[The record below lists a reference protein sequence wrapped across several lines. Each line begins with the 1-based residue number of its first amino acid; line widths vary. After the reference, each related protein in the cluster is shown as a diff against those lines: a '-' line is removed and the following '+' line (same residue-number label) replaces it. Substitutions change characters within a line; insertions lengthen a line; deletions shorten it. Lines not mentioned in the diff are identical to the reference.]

1 MFIAL
6 MCFVKTLFDYSN
18 KNVFNKNKKSRDD
31 VKAAKK
37 AKAKTKAAATN
48 TTKKQAK
55 RKKKFIRF
63 RKG

>member
-18 KNVFNKNKKSRDD
+18 KNVFGKNKKSRDD

-37 AKAKTKAAATN
+37 AKAKSSA
-48 TTKKQAK
+48 TKKQAK